1 MKTYWL
7 ALVELSSPGAELR
20 TGEPRG
26 GIVWVIGAGTTQEA
40 FRAVVTEA
48 HGFDGFVIRE
58 WMELAELE
66 PGYRC
71 DAFDGD
77 EWWQSSRRV
86 AWRSSSM
93 KSSGTWRTMTEHAL
107 RAA

>member
-77 EWWQSSRRV
+77 EVV
-86 AWRSSSM
+86 AELEA
-93 KSSGTWRTMTEHAL
+93 SGLAL
-107 RAA
+107 FVDEIQWYMADDD